1 MMIQIK
7 QKYVVS
13 LIIAVVLLLLLFLVK
28 DTWRGYVIES
38 LGGYT
43 KQEQSIKVD
52 TLPSTIDTVYL
63 PSKPITIEAPV
74 LPPKIEYKDTI
85 IYKDVFTNIDK
96 TTIRDSTLTYTNSY
110 EDSILK
116 GRIETKIDLFD
127 CSMVNQKLTY
137 ERKDNYKIIE
147 RIPIKETIQTTIEK
161 GNRNKIGV
169 GVSANNLGAI
179 GIGGVYQLKNN
190 LQFQLNYSILGSNNK
205 IQIGNNTYDNVV
217 TIGVYKLF

>member
-1 MMIQIK
+1 MIQIK

-43 KQEQSIKVD
+43 KQEQSIKID
-52 TLPSTIDTVYL
+52 TLPSIVDTIYL
-63 PSKPITIEAPV
+63 PSKPIVVEAPI

-85 IYKDVFTNIDK
+85 IYRDVFTNIDK
-96 TTIRDSTLTYTNSY
+96 TTVRDSTLTYTNSY

-127 CSMVNQKLTY
+127 CSMVTQKLTY

-169 GVSANNLGAI
+169 GVSANNLGAV

-205 IQIGNNTYDNVV
+205 IQIGNNTYNNVV